1 MRINPIACKITYLQ
15 VVIGRLALISN
26 GLATNFRR
34 FIHNSTCPF
43 WAWTYVLLDV
53 QQQFPLT
60 YNTHEKYK
68 M

>member
-1 MRINPIACKITYLQ
+1 MQINLVACKITYLK
-15 VVIGRLALISN
+15 VVIGILALISN
-26 GLATNFRR
+26 GLATNFRS
-34 FIHNSTCPF
+34 FIHNSTRQF

-60 YNTHEKYK
+60 YNTHEKHK

>member
-1 MRINPIACKITYLQ
+1 MQINHVACKITYLQ

-34 FIHNSTCPF
+34 FIYNSTSPF

-60 YNTHEKYK
+60 YNTHEKHK